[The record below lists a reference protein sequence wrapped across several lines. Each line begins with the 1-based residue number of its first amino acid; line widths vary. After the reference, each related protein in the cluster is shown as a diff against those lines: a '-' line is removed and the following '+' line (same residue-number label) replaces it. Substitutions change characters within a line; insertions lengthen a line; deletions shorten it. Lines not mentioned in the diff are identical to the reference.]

1 MGVWVMQR
9 GSKWEKEQQ
18 HKSERGGKERYGAD
32 YDGGGGMRECG
43 GEKLEESK
51 MKRDTCG
58 REKWG
63 KQLGVEK
70 AVGGCE
76 TEKNNKRKRFRG
88 W

>member
-1 MGVWVMQR
+1 
-9 GSKWEKEQQ
+9 
-18 HKSERGGKERYGAD
+18 
-32 YDGGGGMRECG
+32 MRECG

-51 MKRDTCG
+51 MKRDKCG

>member
-51 MKRDTCG
+51 KVRWRGTN
-58 REKWG
+58 
-63 KQLGVEK
+63 
-70 AVGGCE
+70 VGGRNGG
-76 TEKNNKRKRFRG
+76 NN
-88 W
+88 WE